1 VSAALHDA
9 RDRGELPAVA
19 LPDVA
24 IERPQRPEHG
34 DYATSLA
41 LRLARSARV
50 NPLALA
56 ETLLQRLPAS
66 EAVGEVSRRP
76 ALSFRLSEPWLARR

>member
-1 VSAALHDA
+1 MSAAAREA

-41 LRLARSARV
+41 LRLARSAHA
-50 NPLALA
+50 NPLTLAEALA
-56 ETLLQRLPAS
+56 QRLPAS
-66 EAVGEVSRRP
+66 EAVGEVSVAP
-76 ALSFRLSEPWLARR
+76 PGFVNFRLS